1 MVGISEIDVD
11 AIIAYGVIHLE
22 GTYDNFTYPLK
33 EEMQQ
38 WLLDRNIGYDFKK
51 KKSRIPRLK
60 KDKIQKLFQACINTN
75 NYGDISLIKP
85 NELPNFDLF
94 NFSFPC
100 FIAGTLV
107 LTNKGYKNIED
118 IKEGDMV
125 LTHTNTY
132 QKVVKPMINKANSIY
147 RLKTMCSEDL
157 LVTEEHPFY
166 VRKKK
171 RINTRIKGKAVNY
184 REFSNPQWV
193 KIKDLSKDYYVGIAI
208 NQESKLPNWNGVEVN
223 STWVKYGNKKL
234 LNTIKKYFNNNDFW
248 WIVGRYMG
256 DGWVK
261 NIIDHKGTD
270 IYDLYICCAK
280 DEIHEITD
288 VLDNLNLINNDFKY
302 KYYEDRTV
310 YKIRISN
317 VEFAK
322 FLQQFGKGAK
332 NKKLNN
338 TIIDLPKNLLKSFL
352 DGYISADGYFT
363 KNIYKCSSISNKL
376 IYGIGQC
383 VAKVHNAPFSIY
395 KTIRS
400 KTCVIEGRIVNQNDV
415 YDIAWKIEKKK
426 QDKAFYEDGYI
437 WCPING
443 LEKEQYNGLVYNM
456 EVENDNS
463 YTANNIIVH
472 NCTDISVAGK
482 QKGMKD
488 EQGNLTRSGLYTYG
502 INIIRTK
509 KPKYIMIENVK
520 NLIGKKF
527 INDFYDI
534 VNELND
540 IGYNCYYPKNNKDK
554 PMCLNAKDY
563 GVPQNRERIF
573 VICIRKDIDNK
584 QFQFPNG
591 FDNGIRLKDLLED
604 KVDEKYYISSDKTNK
619 LLSELKAKEVGINPC
634 LTPDRLIKRQN
645 GRRFKED
652 GEPSFTINTQDRNG
666 ILINHSK
673 IQFKDD
679 NISSCLDAN
688 YYKGLDNHA
697 ARTGILETG
706 VYNQKDG
713 FKQRDIG
720 CTLDASYYKGL
731 GNNQNRNAVLEFNHI
746 DVIGRLEMKGQ
757 DNIRRVYNPKGIS
770 PALTTMEGGNRE
782 PKILEVKEKNT
793 EEWKDIKNYEGMYQ
807 ISNFGRIKSLNRI
820 IKTGINNGYRE
831 LQETIKVPRMDKYGY
846 LKVQLSKENIT
857 EDKTVHRLV
866 AEAFIPNPKNKPEI
880 NHKDGIK
887 TNNYIDNLEWVTT
900 LENQLH
906 RKNVLHK
913 QGSKPNIPKGA
924 SWNTE
929 KGRWVSYIKIDN
941 KTKFLGYCNSKEE
954 AHKLYFYEFVKAYN
968 YEPWD
973 VNEFPDESILII
985 RNRQPKVIE
994 NNELQF
1000 VGGIGDKDW
1009 VGDNKKLSRNYPQ
1022 GNRVYNS
1029 KNIAVSQT
1037 AQGGGIGSYSG
1048 LYKVEENINQE
1059 KSPVPELVGGIGEIN
1074 FGKQYRQG
1082 NRVYSSEK
1090 TAMCLMSQPVGNTG
1104 GFSYLYNVDYRI
1116 RKLTPKECWRL
1127 MNFDDEDIDKC
1138 INIGI
1143 SNTQLYKMSGNSI
1156 VVNVLYYIFKNL
1168 FNV

>member
-1 MVGISEIDVD
+1 M
-11 AIIAYGVIHLE
+11 
-22 GTYDNFTYPLK
+22 
-33 EEMQQ
+33 
-38 WLLDRNIGYDFKK
+38 
-51 KKSRIPRLK
+51 
-60 KDKIQKLFQACINTN
+60 
-75 NYGDISLIKP
+75 
-85 NELPNFDLF
+85 PNFDLF

-280 DEIHEITD
+280 DELHEITD

-488 EQGNLTRSGLYTYG
+488 KKGNMTRSGLYTYG
-502 INIIRTK
+502 INIIQAK

-520 NLIGKKF
+520 NLISKKF
-527 INDFYDI
+527 INDFYSI
-534 VNELND
+534 TNEINN
-540 IGYNCYYPKNNKDK
+540 IGYNCYYPKNDKDK
-554 PMCLNAKDY
+554 PICLNAKNY
-563 GVPQNRERIF
+563 GVPQNRERIY
-573 VICIRKDIDNK
+573 VICIRKDTDDCK
-584 QFQFPNG
+584 FQFPDG
-591 FDNGIRLKDLLED
+591 FDNGIRLKDLLEEQ
-604 KVDEKYYISSDKTNK
+604 VDEKYYISEDKTRK
-619 LLSELKAKEVGINPC
+619 LLTELKAKNIGINPC
-634 LTPDRLIKRQN
+634 LTSDRVVKSQN
-645 GRRFKED
+645 GRRFKEND
-652 GEPSFTINTQDRNG
+652 EPAFTINTQDKNG
-666 ILINHSK
+666 VLINQGK
-673 IQFKDD
+673 VQFKDD
-679 NISSCLDAN
+679 DISSCINSN

-713 FKQRDIG
+713 FKQKDIG

-731 GNNQNRNAVLEFNHI
+731 GNNQNRNAILELSILKPIRTKSGEIKEQRKNMTSLEPRTDEISNTLTTVQKDNLLIEPNNI
-746 DVIGRLEMKGQ
+746 DVVGKLEMKGQ
-757 DNIRRVYNPKGIS
+757 DNIRSVYNPKGIS
-770 PALTTMEGGNRE
+770 PALTTMEGEHRE
-782 PKILEVKEKNT
+782 PKILE
-793 EEWKDIKNYEGMYQ
+793 
-807 ISNFGRIKSLNRI
+807 SNN
-820 IKTGINNGYRE
+820 
-831 LQETIKVPRMDKYGY
+831 
-846 LKVQLSKENIT
+846 LK
-857 EDKTVHRLV
+857 
-866 AEAFIPNPKNKPEI
+866 
-880 NHKDGIK
+880 
-887 TNNYIDNLEWVTT
+887 
-900 LENQLH
+900 
-906 RKNVLHK
+906 
-913 QGSKPNIPKGA
+913 
-924 SWNTE
+924 
-929 KGRWVSYIKIDN
+929 
-941 KTKFLGYCNSKEE
+941 
-954 AHKLYFYEFVKAYN
+954 
-968 YEPWD
+968 
-973 VNEFPDESILII
+973 
-985 RNRQPKVIE
+985 
-994 NNELQF
+994 F
-1000 VGGIGDKDW
+1000 VGGIGEKDW
-1009 VGDNKKLSRNYPQ
+1009 AGDGKQNSRNYPQ
-1022 GNRVYNS
+1022 GNRVYDS

-1037 AQGGGIGSYSG
+1037 AQGGGIGSYTG
-1048 LYKVEENINQE
+1048 LYKIN
-1059 KSPVPELVGGIGEIN
+1059 N
-1074 FGKQYRQG
+1074 
-1082 NRVYSSEK
+1082 N
-1090 TAMCLMSQPVGNTG
+1090 C
-1104 GFSYLYNVDYRI
+1104 RI
-1116 RKLTPKECWRL
+1116 RKLTPLECWRL
-1127 MNFDDEDIDKC
+1127 MSFDDEDFYKVK
-1138 INIGI
+1138 NMGI
-1143 SNTQLYKMSGNSI
+1143 SDTQLYKMAGNSI
-1156 VVNVLYYIFKNL
+1156 VVKVLEYIFKNL
-1168 FNV
+1168 FDI

>member
-1 MVGISEIDVD
+1 M
-11 AIIAYGVIHLE
+11 
-22 GTYDNFTYPLK
+22 
-33 EEMQQ
+33 
-38 WLLDRNIGYDFKK
+38 
-51 KKSRIPRLK
+51 
-60 KDKIQKLFQACINTN
+60 
-75 NYGDISLIKP
+75 
-85 NELPNFDLF
+85 PNFDLF

-280 DEIHEITD
+280 DELHEITD

-488 EQGNLTRSGLYTYG
+488 KKGNMTRSGLYTYG
-502 INIIRTK
+502 INIIQAK

-520 NLIGKKF
+520 NLISKKF
-527 INDFYDI
+527 INDFYSI
-534 VNELND
+534 TNEINN
-540 IGYNCYYPKNNKDK
+540 IGYNCYYPKNDKDK
-554 PMCLNAKDY
+554 PICLNAKNY
-563 GVPQNRERIF
+563 GVPQNRERIY
-573 VICIRKDIDNK
+573 VICIRKDTDDCK
-584 QFQFPNG
+584 FQFPDG
-591 FDNGIRLKDLLED
+591 FDNGIRLKDLLEEQ
-604 KVDEKYYISSDKTNK
+604 VDEKYYISEDKTRK
-619 LLSELKAKEVGINPC
+619 LLTELKAKNIGINPC
-634 LTPDRLIKRQN
+634 LTSDRVVKSQN
-645 GRRFKED
+645 GRRFKEND
-652 GEPSFTINTQDRNG
+652 EPAFTINTQDKNG
-666 ILINHSK
+666 ILI
-673 IQFKDD
+673 
-679 NISSCLDAN
+679 
-688 YYKGLDNHA
+688 
-697 ARTGILETG
+697 TG
-706 VYNQKDG
+706 VYNQNNG
-713 FKQRDIG
+713 FKQKDIG

-782 PKILEVKEKNT
+782 PKILE
-793 EEWKDIKNYEGMYQ
+793 
-807 ISNFGRIKSLNRI
+807 SNN
-820 IKTGINNGYRE
+820 
-831 LQETIKVPRMDKYGY
+831 
-846 LKVQLSKENIT
+846 LK
-857 EDKTVHRLV
+857 
-866 AEAFIPNPKNKPEI
+866 
-880 NHKDGIK
+880 
-887 TNNYIDNLEWVTT
+887 
-900 LENQLH
+900 
-906 RKNVLHK
+906 
-913 QGSKPNIPKGA
+913 
-924 SWNTE
+924 
-929 KGRWVSYIKIDN
+929 
-941 KTKFLGYCNSKEE
+941 
-954 AHKLYFYEFVKAYN
+954 
-968 YEPWD
+968 
-973 VNEFPDESILII
+973 
-985 RNRQPKVIE
+985 
-994 NNELQF
+994 F
-1000 VGGIGDKDW
+1000 VGGIGEKDW
-1009 VGDNKKLSRNYPQ
+1009 AGDGKQNSRNYPQ
-1022 GNRVYNS
+1022 GNRVYDS

-1037 AQGGGIGSYSG
+1037 AQGGGIGSYTG
-1048 LYKVEENINQE
+1048 LYKIN
-1059 KSPVPELVGGIGEIN
+1059 N
-1074 FGKQYRQG
+1074 
-1082 NRVYSSEK
+1082 N
-1090 TAMCLMSQPVGNTG
+1090 C
-1104 GFSYLYNVDYRI
+1104 RI
-1116 RKLTPKECWRL
+1116 RKLTPLECWRL
-1127 MNFDDEDIDKC
+1127 MSFDDEDFYKVK
-1138 INIGI
+1138 NMGI
-1143 SNTQLYKMSGNSI
+1143 SDTQLYKMAGNSI
-1156 VVNVLYYIFKNL
+1156 VVKVLEYIFKNL
-1168 FNV
+1168 FDI

>member
-1 MVGISEIDVD
+1 MGNSHGKTSGGYNSPKILIKNNDVKNNNKLQFLNINKKGEMIHMREQTIKLFDSFAGIGALHKALKNIGVSVDLVGISEVDID
-11 AIIAYGVIHLE
+11 AIISYDAIHINNKSLKFSS
-22 GTYDNFTYPLK
+22 YSK
-33 EEMQQ
+33 EEAQDY
-38 WLLDRNIGYDFKK
+38 LIKRNIGYDFKK
-51 KKSRIPRLK
+51 NKS
-60 KDKIQKLFQACINTN
+60 KISRMKESKLEQLYEACIRTN
-75 NYGDISLIKP
+75 NYGDISKIDP
-85 NELPNFDLF
+85 NSLPDFDLF

-280 DEIHEITD
+280 DELHEITD

-488 EQGNLTRSGLYTYG
+488 ENGSITRSGLYIYG
-502 INIIRTK
+502 INIIKIK

-527 INDFYDI
+527 INDFHNI
-534 VNELND
+534 INELNE
-540 IGYNCYYPKNNKDK
+540 IGYDCYYPKNNKDK
-554 PMCLNAKDY
+554 PICLNAKDY
-563 GVPQNRERIF
+563 GVPQNRERIY
-573 VICIRKDIDNK
+573 VICIRKDIDTYDFK
-584 QFQFPNG
+584 FPIG
-591 FDNGIRLKDLLED
+591 KDYEIRLKDVLED
-604 KVDEKYYISSDKTNK
+604 KVDEKYY
-619 LLSELKAKEVGINPC
+619 LSEEIQK
-634 LTPDRLIKRQN
+634 
-645 GRRFKED
+645 RFKFNGNKDISHNELNII
-652 GEPSFTINTQDRNG
+652 GSSAPNFRTIGQRDMTYGTNG
-666 ILINHSK
+666 IMSTLTAT
-673 IQFKDD
+673 D
-679 NISSCLDAN
+679 
-688 YYKGLDNHA
+688 YKQPKQ
-697 ARTGILETG
+697 ILETNNL
-706 VYNQKDG
+706 NQIG
-713 FKQRDIG
+713 ELDI
-720 CTLDASYYKGL
+720 KG
-731 GNNQNRNAVLEFNHI
+731 NDCI
-746 DVIGRLEMKGQ
+746 K
-757 DNIRRVYNPKGIS
+757 RVYSSEGIS
-770 PALTTMEGGNRE
+770 PTLTTMGG
-782 PKILEVKEKNT
+782 
-793 EEWKDIKNYEGMYQ
+793 G
-807 ISNFGRIKSLNRI
+807 
-820 IKTGINNGYRE
+820 
-831 LQETIKVPRMDKYGY
+831 
-846 LKVQLSKENIT
+846 
-857 EDKTVHRLV
+857 
-866 AEAFIPNPKNKPEI
+866 
-880 NHKDGIK
+880 
-887 TNNYIDNLEWVTT
+887 
-900 LENQLH
+900 
-906 RKNVLHK
+906 
-913 QGSKPNIPKGA
+913 
-924 SWNTE
+924 
-929 KGRWVSYIKIDN
+929 
-941 KTKFLGYCNSKEE
+941 
-954 AHKLYFYEFVKAYN
+954 
-968 YEPWD
+968 
-973 VNEFPDESILII
+973 
-985 RNRQPKVIE
+985 NRQPKVIE
-994 NNELQF
+994 TKDENKLNQ
-1000 VGGIGDKDW
+1000 IGDIIGGSK
-1009 VGDNKKLSRNYPQ
+1009 Q
-1022 GNRVYNS
+1022 GNRVYDSNYLAKTQCS
-1029 KNIAVSQT
+1029 N
-1037 AQGGGIGSYSG
+1037 GGGLGGVTG
-1048 LYKVEENINQE
+1048 LYKVNEDTNKMTVI
-1059 KSPVPELVGGIGEIN
+1059 
-1074 FGKQYRQG
+1074 
-1082 NRVYSSEK
+1082 
-1090 TAMCLMSQPVGNTG
+1090 GNTVPSG
-1104 GFSYLYNVDYRI
+1104 HTAGRIFDTDGISPTMMERHSKVIQILDKPQYRI
-1116 RKLTPKECWRL
+1116 RKLTPLECLRL
-1127 MNFDDEDIDKC
+1127 MGFDDEDYNKIKKM
-1138 INIGI
+1138 NISDSQI
-1143 SNTQLYKMSGNSI
+1143 YKMAGNSI
-1156 VVNVLYYIFKNL
+1156 VVNVLMEIFKNL
-1168 FNV
+1168 LIHNKTK